1 MSLFLVRALGVL
13 ALSGLL
19 CAVALAAPRGV
30 PAGTFNGCPH
40 AVEPLPS
47 PLASYAPAVRGVV
60 LAYVRTSFA
69 RTASTPAKVAG
80 ARTTGVFLTRKWI
93 PSGWIKSECGASVWR
108 WSVGVGVYFPALDKP
123 HNPVGRCSDCARIT
137 FLLARTRSVWTV
149 WGDY

>member
-1 MSLFLVRALGVL
+1 MVRAMVVL

-19 CAVALAAPRGV
+19 CAVALAGQRGA

-40 AVEPLPS
+40 AVESLPS
-47 PLASYAPAVRGVV
+47 SLASYAPAVRGVV

-69 RTASTPAKVAG
+69 RTASTPARVIG
-80 ARTTGVFLTRKWI
+80 ARTTGVFLTRKWL

-123 HNPVGRCSDCARIT
+123 HNPVGRCGDCARIT
-137 FLLARTRSVWTV
+137 FLVARTRSVWTV